1 MAAANIGMMDGAYFV
16 GRNEILFWINS
27 TLQLNLSKIEEAAA
41 GAVQCQLIDATH
53 PGVVPM
59 HKVNFEAK
67 TEYDKIQ
74 NYKVLQDV
82 FTKLRLEKHIEVNKL
97 VKGRPLDNLEFLQWL
112 KRYCDS
118 VNGGVYD
125 SYNPLERRELC
136 KGGKEASRKGI
147 TGSGVCQP
155 SSSVKAAVGISKLAL
170 TSSLP
175 SMRRTDAV
183 PSNVTGTNAALSSIR
198 RSDGSTITPISTGN
212 KLSKQ
217 LSFSTW
223 SSSSQM
229 QVLNEQVAMLKLTVD
244 NLEKERDFYFGK
256 LRDIEILCQN
266 PELENLPV
274 VMAVQK
280 ILYAVDNNPQVVEEA
295 HALVSPCAEGEGG
308 NVQVEDALDAEE
320 SCNPYLTSEKVDTML
335 ASHLPSQQQQ
345 RAVFGGSSI
354 NGDMLQ
360 TSSSMSVLAMEA

>member
-16 GRNEILFWINS
+16 GRNEILSWINS
-27 TLQLNLSKIEEAAA
+27 TLQLNLSKVEEAAA

-112 KRYCDS
+112 KRFCDS
-118 VNGGVYD
+118 VNGGIYD
-125 SYNPLERRELC
+125 SYSPLERRELC
-136 KGGKEASRKGI
+136 KGGKEASRKGSI
-147 TGSGVCQP
+147 GSGA
-155 SSSVKAAVGISKLAL
+155 SSSVKATTGILKQRL

-175 SMRRTDAV
+175 SVRPPDASSGAVAGPAVLCSTRRTD
-183 PSNVTGTNAALSSIR
+183 
-198 RSDGSTITPISTGN
+198 GSTSSMPSSNGN
-212 KLSKQ
+212 KLTKQ
-217 LSFSTW
+217 LSLSSW
-223 SSSSQM
+223 SSSSQE
-229 QVLNEQVAMLKLTVD
+229 QVLNEQVAALKLTVD

-256 LRDIEILCQN
+256 LRDIEILCQYSD
-266 PELENLPV
+266 PKNLPV
-274 VMAVQK
+274 VVAVQK
-280 ILYAVDNNPQVVEEA
+280 ILYAVDNNPQVAEEA
-295 HALVSPCAEGEGG
+295 QTLVSLNAEGEGG
-308 NVQVEDALDAEE
+308 NTYIDYALDAEE
-320 SCNPYLTSEKVDTML
+320 SSFTSEVAADAVL
-335 ASHLPSQQQQ
+335 ALHLSPQ
-345 RAVFGGSSI
+345 RGDLGHSTI

-360 TSSSMSVLAMEA
+360 SKSSMNLLAA

>member
-16 GRNEILFWINS
+16 GRNEILSWINS
-27 TLQLNLSKIEEAAA
+27 TLQLNLSKVEDAAA

-82 FTKLRLEKHIEVNKL
+82 FTRLRLEKHIEVNKL

-136 KGGKEASRKGI
+136 KGGKEAMRRGI
-147 TGSGVCQP
+147 TGNGAYQP
-155 SSSVKAAVGISKLAL
+155 SSSVKGAVGISKL
-170 TSSLP
+170 TSLP
-175 SMRRTDAV
+175 SIRRTDAV
-183 PSNVTGTNAALSSIR
+183 SNNASVTTTTSTTLSSIR
-198 RSDGSTITPISTGN
+198 RAEGTSIAPISTGN
-212 KLSKQ
+212 KLTKQ

-229 QVLNEQVAMLKLTVD
+229 QVLNEQVASLKLTVD

-256 LRDIEILCQN
+256 LRDIEILCQS
-266 PELENLPV
+266 PDLENLPV
-274 VMAVQK
+274 VMAIQK
-280 ILYAVDNNPQVVEEA
+280 ILYAVDNSPQVVEEA
-295 HALVSPCAEGEGG
+295 HALVSPCANGEGG
-308 NVQVEDALDAEE
+308 NALPEDVLDAGETYRPSPSCEDADMVAE
-320 SCNPYLTSEKVDTML
+320 SPLSL
-335 ASHLPSQQQQ
+335 QQQQ
-345 RAVFGGSSI
+345 RGVFGGGSVIS
-354 NGDMLQ
+354 GDMLQ
-360 TSSSMSVLAMEA
+360 TSSSMSVLAA

>member
-16 GRNEILFWINS
+16 GRNEILSWINS
-27 TLQLNLSKIEEAAA
+27 TLQLNLSKVEEAAS

-136 KGGKEASRKGI
+136 KGGKEVSRKGS
-147 TGSGVCQP
+147 TGSGAYQP
-155 SSSVKAAVGISKLAL
+155 SPSIKAAVGISKLAL
-170 TSSLP
+170 TSSSSLP
-175 SMRRTDAV
+175 SVRRTDAV
-183 PSNVTGTNAALSSIR
+183 SSNVSGSNVALSSIR
-198 RSDGSTITPISTGN
+198 RIDGSTIMPVSTGN
-212 KLSKQ
+212 KLTKQ
-217 LSFSTW
+217 LSFSSWT
-223 SSSSQM
+223 STSQM
-229 QVLNEQVAMLKLTVD
+229 QVLNEQVAALKLTVD

-256 LRDIEILCQN
+256 LRDIEILCQS
-266 PELENLPV
+266 PDLETLPV
-274 VMAVQK
+274 VVAVQK
-280 ILYAVDNNPQVVEEA
+280 ILYAVDNNPRVVEEA
-295 HALVSPCAEGEGG
+295 HALVSPNAEGEGG
-308 NVQVEDALDAEE
+308 NLQVDDALDAGEA
-320 SCNPYLTSEKVDTML
+320 SKPTFTSEDADTML
-335 ASHLPSQQQQ
+335 ASHLSPQQQQ
-345 RAVFGGSSI
+345 RGVFGGSAI
-354 NGDMLQ
+354 NGDILQ
-360 TSSSMSVLAMEA
+360 ASSSMSVLAA

>member
-16 GRNEILFWINS
+16 GRNEILTWINT
-27 TLQLNLSKIEEAAA
+27 TLQLNLSKVEEAAS

-53 PGVVPM
+53 SGVVPM
-59 HKVNFEAK
+59 HKVNFDAK

-118 VNGGVYD
+118 MNGGVYN

-136 KGGKEASRKGI
+136 KGGKEANKKGI
-147 TGSGVCQP
+147 AGSGVLQ
-155 SSSVKAAVGISKLAL
+155 SSPSVKVAGLASKLAL
-170 TSSLP
+170 TTSLP

-183 PSNVTGTNAALSSIR
+183 STNANGNNVTLSSMR
-198 RSDGSTITPISTGN
+198 RTDGNSSNPILNGT
-212 KLSKQ
+212 KLTKQ
-217 LSFSTW
+217 LSFSNW

-229 QVLNEQVAMLKLTVD
+229 QILNEQVTELKLTVD

-274 VMAVQK
+274 VVAVQK
-280 ILYAVDNNPQVVEEA
+280 ILYAVDNNPLIIEEAYAVVSPTGEAEAGDIKVEDAVDDVEEA
-295 HALVSPCAEGEGG
+295 CKRKSSV
-308 NVQVEDALDAEE
+308 
-320 SCNPYLTSEKVDTML
+320 TSEEVDTML
-335 ASHLPSQQQQ
+335 ATSLSSQQ
-345 RAVFGGSSI
+345 RGMFGGSAI

-360 TSSSMSVLAMEA
+360 TSSSMSVLAA